1 MITPQQL
8 EEVTFSRATFGGYD
22 MQAVDEFL
30 EPLTEDYI
38 TLYKENALLKSKM
51 RVLVAKLEE
60 YRHSQNDMDDTIA
73 DTQRL
78 CARMIMDA
86 QEKCEQL
93 LRDAGSVEDLYP
105 TMTPTTKKVDP
116 DKLTQLENQ
125 LKACLGTLEDIRGPK
140 PAPTVSMD
148 ATQVID
154 TTKITEY
161 IRKEQAAA
169 QEAELAEAE

>member
-22 MQAVDEFL
+22 MQSVDEFL

-60 YRHSQNDMDDTIA
+60 YRHSQNDMEDTLA

-78 CARMIMDA
+78 CARMILDA
-86 QEKCEQL
+86 QEKCEQIL
-93 LRDAGSVEDLYP
+93 KGAGNVDEMYP
-105 TMTPTTKKVDP
+105 VQGGAQEAVDT
-116 DKLTQLENQ
+116 DKLQQLEKQ
-125 LKACLGTLEDIRGPK
+125 LKACLGTLEDIRGKK
-140 PAPTVSMD
+140 PAVPAVSMD

-161 IRKEQAAA
+161 IRKEQAA
-169 QEAELAEAE
+169 EEV